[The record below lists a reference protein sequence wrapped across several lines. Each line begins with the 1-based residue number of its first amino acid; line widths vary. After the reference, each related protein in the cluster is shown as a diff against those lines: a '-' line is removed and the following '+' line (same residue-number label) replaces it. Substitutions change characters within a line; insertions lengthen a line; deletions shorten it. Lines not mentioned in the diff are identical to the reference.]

1 MFYTVSH
8 TLTKAGGRGG
18 GGGPGVPVTPSLSA
32 FCCHIK
38 YNTAWRWR
46 WQSSEYPLFDTLWPT
61 PPPFEKSWLRP
72 WFRWGEA
79 LHRGTERHCIVSK
92 NLRLSSIWS
101 RVRDQRGNLSIR
113 NLGAYHYSLYE
124 SPRER
129 KNIHFQNQKHEHFQ
143 KTTPRHVQISLALD
157 DWNFCLELIPAIF
170 CLSNRRVTKR

>member
-18 GGGPGVPVTPSLSA
+18 GPGVPVTPSLSA
-32 FCCHIK
+32 FCCHTK

-46 WQSSEYPLFDTLWPT
+46 WQSSEYPLFDTLWPP

-72 WFRWGEA
+72 WFRWREA
-79 LHRGTERHCIVSK
+79 LYRGTERHCIVSK

-113 NLGAYHYSLYE
+113 NLGANHYSLYK

-129 KNIHFQNQKHEHFQ
+129 KNIHFQNQKHEHFW

-157 DWNFCLELIPAIF
+157 DWNFCSELISAIF